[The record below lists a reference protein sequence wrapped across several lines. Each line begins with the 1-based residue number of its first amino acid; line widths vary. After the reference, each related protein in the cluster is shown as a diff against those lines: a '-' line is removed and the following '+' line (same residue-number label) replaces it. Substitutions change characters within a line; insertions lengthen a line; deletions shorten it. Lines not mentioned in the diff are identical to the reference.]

1 MKKILSFLIVAAT
14 IYFVACNVEEETIS
28 QTRELPTKN
37 PYAISIPQAIERL
50 NAIFPDVA
58 KTTRTTIANVETL
71 TRADFGLTTRAVNGA
86 LPTDPLIYIIPTD
99 NNGCAIVGAD
109 RRMEAVYAVLDN
121 STLTAEDILGIET
134 RSDSQNEED
143 GAEIKEFVSTML
155 NDAITYNARL
165 VGTGDSYPPTDE
177 EYDTMIVALKVSP
190 LLRTKWHQKKPFS
203 YCFPA
208 QFCHRTGCG
217 PLAVAQI
224 LYYHRQPEYIMD
236 ISKPFLWDSIA
247 MCEYGNNSVNYI
259 NNHSVQASRFIW
271 EIAQIMKAKPNGA
284 GVGVTEEGIL
294 NIIKLTQFRDNADVI
309 PYDGNRVIEMLN
321 QNLPIYITGGNE
333 DRMGHAWVI
342 DGYEYRE
349 YYNKLTSTTFVGC
362 KDPET
367 YVHCNYGQEGY
378 CDGYYLN
385 GVFDFTELRSG
396 ENLETSI
403 GDKVP
408 IIVNTKPYTLDLKI
422 LYYLSIY

>member
-143 GAEIKEFVSTML
+143 GEEIKEFVSALL
-155 NDAITYNARL
+155 NDAITYNARIISPD
-165 VGTGDSYPPTDE
+165 DSYYPDE
-177 EYDTMIVALKVSP
+177 PIDTTEYNDTTIVISGIFP
-190 LLRTKWHQKKPFS
+190 LLKTKWHQKLPFS
-203 YCFPA
+203 YRFTS
-208 QFCHRTGCG
+208 QFDSITGCG
-217 PLAVAQI
+217 PIAAAQI
-224 LYYHRQPEYIMD
+224 LYYHKEPNFITSKFQP
-236 ISKPFLWDSIA
+236 FRWDSIRR
-247 MCEYGNNSVNYI
+247 CEYGDVSHSDSIVNKYSI
-259 NNHSVQASRFIW
+259 EASRFVY
-271 EIAQIMKAKPNGA
+271 EIALKMNLTPNEFGM
-284 GVGVTEEGIL
+284 GVL
-294 NIIKLTQFRDNADVI
+294 SNAFHNIAT
-309 PYDGNRVIEMLN
+309 
-321 QNLPIYITGGNE
+321 
-333 DRMGHAWVI
+333 
-342 DGYEYRE
+342 
-349 YYNKLTSTTFVGC
+349 
-362 KDPET
+362 
-367 YVHCNYGQEGY
+367 
-378 CDGYYLN
+378 
-385 GVFDFTELRSG
+385 
-396 ENLETSI
+396 
-403 GDKVP
+403 
-408 IIVNTKPYTLDLKI
+408 
-422 LYYLSIY
+422 